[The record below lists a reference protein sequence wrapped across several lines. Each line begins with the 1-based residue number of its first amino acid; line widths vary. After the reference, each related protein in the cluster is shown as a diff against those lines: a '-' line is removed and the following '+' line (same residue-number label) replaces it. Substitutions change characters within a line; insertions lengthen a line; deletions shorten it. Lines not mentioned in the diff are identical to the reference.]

1 MNSAIHLKKPA
12 IRQSYLKPAFPPH
25 SFADKLLNNKNMK
38 TRKIIQILLLGLLV
52 YPLYAQQTE
61 IKVSG
66 KVTDINNETL
76 EGVTILL
83 KSTIDS
89 AYISGTITDTCGV
102 FVLPKVKPDKYLL
115 EFSMLGYKKQYLTI
129 QTKESRPLPPVIME
143 EDAQLLSAV
152 TITGMRKLMTM
163 KPGTTTFDM
172 DAMVLGSQG
181 NVLDALRSLPGV
193 MVNEDGS
200 VILNGQTGIQVLV
213 NGKSTYLSGDK
224 LVNYLR
230 SMPVSS
236 IKNIDLITSPSAKYD
251 AAGKTGLIDI
261 RTQKVTVEGWTAQA
275 NTSYQQSADGKWNVG
290 GRLTYQKN
298 KLGLFLDYSHYQGK
312 YKSTLD
318 IFREY
323 NLQNT
328 ASSPMMNINQN
339 SRMKDRNQG
348 DWARLGMNYDIND
361 NFSFEVSTNGTLF
374 NKRIPGSTDTYIQKS
389 GSPVDSSLHTQSQ
402 TYTKQRA
409 ISGGLLLNYKNDKDQ
424 TADLSF
430 DYLLHKHKQTL
441 SMLNEMRNPEEQI
454 LNRDTL
460 KGDMSSNIRMYS
472 AQANWSM
479 PLPAKFKFY
488 SGLKFTWVDL
498 DNSALYANLMTG
510 QWLPDNSLSNM
521 YKYNENINAAYIQI
535 NGQVGKFNLEAG
547 LRLEQ
552 TRISGTQYSPDIN
565 LKDSS
570 YTDNYIHLFP
580 TLTIQYN
587 IPETS
592 NSISFLYNKRII
604 RPNYGDLSP
613 FNYIWDDYT
622 RSTGNPDL
630 KAELTDNIEFA
641 YIHKKLYR
649 ATLFFSYTNA
659 PIMQNI
665 EVSDDNVTIVY
676 PENFKSNSRIGLRL
690 DAGDLIQKRWWRI
703 SANATLFYSLY
714 KWKESEKTIEKKLFT
729 PSVSINN
736 QFILPAGLNAE
747 VSGFYNGRMA
757 LGQATVNPH
766 WSVSMA
772 LQKKVWDDRLTL
784 RLYANDVFQTNR
796 QDLDLDLSGNIGK
809 ASTKQ
814 FNDYRCIGVSVS
826 INLKQ
831 GKQSK
836 KSNRDTSIDQSKR
849 INL

>member
-1 MNSAIHLKKPA
+1 
-12 IRQSYLKPAFPPH
+12 
-25 SFADKLLNNKNMK
+25 MK
-38 TRKIIQILLLGLLV
+38 TRKIIQILLLCLLT
-52 YPLYAQQTE
+52 YPLYAQQAE

-66 KVTDINNETL
+66 KVTDVNNETL

-83 KSTIDS
+83 KSFIDS
-89 AYISGTITDTCGV
+89 TYISGTITDTCGV

-115 EFSMLGYKKQYLTI
+115 EFSMLGYKKQYITI
-129 QTKESRPLPPVIME
+129 QTKESQALPSVIME
-143 EDAQLLSAV
+143 EDAQLLSAI

-163 KPGTTTFDM
+163 KPGTTSFDM

-200 VILNGQTGIQVLV
+200 VILNGQSGIQVLV

-261 RTQKVTVEGWTAQA
+261 RTQKISIEGWTAQA
-275 NTSYQQSADGKWNVG
+275 NSGYQQSADGKWNAG
-290 GRLTYQKN
+290 GSLTYPKN
-298 KLGLFLDYSHYQGK
+298 RLGLFLDYSHFQGK

-323 NLQNT
+323 NLQHEI
-328 ASSPMMNINQN
+328 SFPMMNIDQ
-339 SRMKDRNQG
+339 SSKMKDHNRG
-348 DWARLGMNYDIND
+348 DWARIGINYDIND
-361 NFSFEVSTNGTLF
+361 KFSFELSTSGTLF
-374 NKRIPGSTDTYIQKS
+374 DKRIPGSTDTYIRKAS
-389 GSPVDSSLHTQSQ
+389 SPVDSSLHTQSR
-402 TYTKQRA
+402 THTTQRA
-409 ISGGLLLNYKNDKDQ
+409 NSGGFLLNYKDDKNR

-430 DYLLHKHKQTL
+430 DYLLHEHKQTL
-441 SMLNEMRNPEEQI
+441 SMLNEMRNPEKQI
-454 LNRDTL
+454 LSRDTL
-460 KGDMSSNIRMYS
+460 SGDMSSNIRMYS
-472 AQANWSM
+472 AQANWGM
-479 PLPAKFKFY
+479 PLPAEFKFY
-488 SGLKFTWVDL
+488 SGVKSTWVDL

-510 QWLPDNSLSNM
+510 QWISNNSLSNL

-535 NGQVGKFNLEAG
+535 NGPIGKFSLEAG

-565 LKDSS
+565 HKDSS

-580 TLTIQYN
+580 SLTVQYN
-587 IPETS
+587 IPETD

-622 RSTGNPDL
+622 RSTGNPEL

-641 YIHKKLYR
+641 YIHKNLYR
-649 ATLFFSYTNA
+649 ATLFFSYTKA
-659 PIMQNI
+659 PIMQSIGIIEDNI
-665 EVSDDNVTIVY
+665 AVVY
-676 PENFKSNSRIGLRL
+676 PENFKNNSRIGLRL
-690 DAGDLIQKRWWRI
+690 DAGDLIRKRWWRM

-714 KWKESEKTIEKKLFT
+714 KWKDTGKTIEKKLFT

-757 LGQATVNPH
+757 FGQATVNPH

-772 LQKKVWDDRLTL
+772 IQKKLWDDKLTV
-784 RLYANDVFQTNR
+784 RLYANDLFQTNK
-796 QDLDLDLSGNIGK
+796 QNLDLNLSGNIGS

-814 FNDYRCIGVSVS
+814 FNDYRCIGISVS

-836 KSNRDTSIDQSKR
+836 KSSRDTSIDQSKR